1 MKNLFFDTK
10 ILDSRAT
17 QDFLLPSEIL
27 MENAARGMAE
37 FICSQ
42 FDKHSKILLV
52 CGSGDNGADCLALAR
67 MLAGKYSLGI
77 FLPLG
82 IKSSLC
88 QLQYERLK
96 KVSLCCEIEFLSTL
110 DNSTLAQFNLI
121 IDGIFGIGFK
131 GQLADELKS
140 LIALLNQSCATKI
153 ACDIPSGIDKSGN
166 SCILDDK
173 AFAFKADFT
182 LTMGALKTALFSDL
196 AKDFVGEIH
205 CIELGISQQIF
216 STDSSFRL
224 LESQDFKAPKRKL
237 QNCNKGSF
245 GHLSIF
251 GGEKS
256 GASILAA
263 LSGFKIGAGLVSII
277 SQTPPP
283 NLPYEIMHSC
293 FIPSNTTAILL
304 GMGFGKE
311 TPLPLESLQNFKEIP
326 LLLDADIFYHK
337 DFQNLTQNF
346 NNLILTPHP
355 KEFQTILK
363 TLCHQEIS
371 TQEIQKNRISLALEF
386 SQKYPNITLIL
397 KGANSIIAKNG
408 EIFIN
413 PLGSNALAKGG
424 SGDVLAGMIGG
435 FLAQS
440 YSPLESCIQGTLAH
454 SLCANNFCKKS
465 ADFSLSPL
473 DLITQIRY
481 L

>member
-166 SCILDDK
+166 AIIL
-173 AFAFKADFT
+173 
-182 LTMGALKTALFSDL
+182 
-196 AKDFVGEIH
+196 
-205 CIELGISQQIF
+205 
-216 STDSSFRL
+216 
-224 LESQDFKAPKRKL
+224 
-237 QNCNKGSF
+237 
-245 GHLSIF
+245 
-251 GGEKS
+251 
-256 GASILAA
+256 
-263 LSGFKIGAGLVSII
+263 
-277 SQTPPP
+277 
-283 NLPYEIMHSC
+283 
-293 FIPSNTTAILL
+293 
-304 GMGFGKE
+304 
-311 TPLPLESLQNFKEIP
+311 
-326 LLLDADIFYHK
+326 
-337 DFQNLTQNF
+337 
-346 NNLILTPHP
+346 
-355 KEFQTILK
+355 
-363 TLCHQEIS
+363 
-371 TQEIQKNRISLALEF
+371 
-386 SQKYPNITLIL
+386 
-397 KGANSIIAKNG
+397 
-408 EIFIN
+408 
-413 PLGSNALAKGG
+413 
-424 SGDVLAGMIGG
+424 
-435 FLAQS
+435 
-440 YSPLESCIQGTLAH
+440 
-454 SLCANNFCKKS
+454 
-465 ADFSLSPL
+465 
-473 DLITQIRY
+473 
-481 L
+481 